1 MPEIT
6 LIEIALLA
14 GILALG
20 AILGW
25 IVRGGRCAKEKIAVN
40 AGWAEQLESQR
51 HEHERLAEQNKSLMQ
66 QISQYQASMKDYT
79 MRAKE
84 LSDSLKEA
92 FERRDKLQRQLK
104 EIRGDLDFTV
114 AQRDKLKSEAN
125 SRNARDEASAT
136 AMREKEDKIIRLSRE
151 LSNWQSRVPPL
162 VDRYRE
168 RDLEAQ
174 QLEVE
179 LEQARDRIAALEV
192 AIGPDHTTRIEPVDP
207 NALTAGLHASN
218 DPLDESSDELENE
231 WVDQSGSHDDGFP
244 TAHDTSTDTGAP
256 PEFSGEF
263 AAPVQPDTG
272 PVPVVNDSEADDD
285 DTDDLKLI
293 KGVGPAIEKTLNE
306 LGIYRFNQ
314 IAEMSEYDIDRVAQR
329 LKGFRSRIYRE
340 DWVGQARNLQYQKNN
355 DLG

>member
-1 MPEIT
+1 MPDIT
-6 LIEIALLA
+6 PIEIAVLTGLLA
-14 GILALG
+14 VGV
-20 AILGW
+20 ILGW

-51 HEHERLAEQNKSLMQ
+51 NEHERLAEQNTSLMQ
-66 QISQYQASMKDYT
+66 QISQYQAQMKDSNL
-79 MRAKE
+79 RAKE

-92 FERRDKLQRQLK
+92 FERREKVQRQLK
-104 EIRGDLDFTV
+104 EIRGDMDVAV
-114 AQRDKLKSEAN
+114 AQRDKFRLEAN
-125 SRNARDEASAT
+125 SRSARDEASAT
-136 AMREKEDKIIRLSRE
+136 AIRDKEDKIIRLTRE

-179 LEQARDRIAALEV
+179 LEQARERIAALEI
-192 AIGPDHTTRIEPVDP
+192 AIGPDHTTRIEPVDR
-207 NALTAGLHASN
+207 NTLTDGLHASN
-218 DPLDESSDELENE
+218 DPLDELPDLPDNEL
-231 WVDQSGSHDDGFP
+231 VDQAGSYDDGP
-244 TAHDTSTDTGAP
+244 AVPDDPSTDGAES
-256 PEFSGEF
+256 PEFSGAF
-263 AAPVQPDTG
+263 AAPVQPDAG
-272 PVPVVNDSEADDD
+272 PDPVVNDSEASDD

-293 KGVGPAIEKTLNE
+293 KGVGPAIEKTLND

-340 DWVGQARNLQYQKNN
+340 DWVGQARSLQYQKND